1 MRRNNGRDSCARFFP
16 ESFPRLH
23 FSGLYICPRDLHRF
37 QGLRAPSDGSYI
49 YRPAVCRPANDVVA
63 RFEPRYGMNP
73 AAFERPDSPF
83 SIGSA
88 HHHALTI
95 RRDGYAGDALG
106 SDGLGIATAQINQVV
121 APTVRGLNSRGQQPL
136 AVRQKPNFA
145 VAYGIVC
152 ELPCLARSRW
162 DQAQ

>member
-1 MRRNNGRDSCARFFP
+1 MRRNNGRDSRARFFP

-23 FSGLYICPRDLHRF
+23 LSGLYICPRDLHRF

-49 YRPAVCRPANDVVA
+49 YRPAVRGPANDVVA

-106 SDGLGIATAQINQVV
+106 RDGLDRKST
-121 APTVRGLNSRGQQPL
+121 RLNSSP
-136 AVRQKPNFA
+136 ATIS
-145 VAYGIVC
+145 YGV
-152 ELPCLARSRW
+152 
-162 DQAQ
+162 